1 MNRNKTLLL
10 AALCVA
16 LALAGGVL
24 GTLAWLSDRDSVT
37 NTFTVGSVNIT
48 LDETKVN
55 TNGDPLNADNKP
67 VEEDEEPA
75 RTGTGNTYKLLPGK
89 VYLKDPTVTVE
100 PGSVESHLRM
110 VMTVHNA
117 PAVQAILD
125 EPAHGLTDYAD
136 LLVGWKPEVWRYNG
150 FVYDEEAGTI
160 SFEFRYHETVTG
172 GAEALPLE
180 PLFTGLQVPGTVTGA
195 ELKALQGGEG
205 PEDDFRIVVTAHAVQ
220 AAALDGEDAAWSA
233 FNQQLGW
240 AEGDLQPPADP
251 EP

>member
-1 MNRNKTLLL
+1 M
-10 AALCVA
+10 
-16 LALAGGVL
+16 
-24 GTLAWLSDRDSVT
+24 
-37 NTFTVGSVNIT
+37 
-48 LDETKVN
+48 LDEDKDGV
-55 TNGDPLNADNKP
+55 AD
-67 VEEDEEPA
+67 A
-75 RTGTGNTYKLLPGK
+75 RVQENTYHLLPGAT
-89 VYLKDPTVTVE
+89 YYKDPTVTVE

-150 FVYDEEAGTI
+150 FLYNKEAGTI

-172 GAEALPLE
+172 GAEALTLE